1 MTANS
6 NPSTP
11 SLSRRALVQTSLGVA
26 ATGLLGSSALGGG
39 AVRRASAA
47 TLSAS
52 SEFALPDDA
61 YTLLGGDMKSCKIL
75 NGMWQLSG
83 GHGYRPQV
91 GPAVSDMR
99 KSFETGFNTFDTAGK
114 RGGACGCVKVGC
126 VGVSCV
132 RES

>member
-1 MTANS
+1 MTASGS
-6 NPSTP
+6 NNP
-11 SLSRRALVQTSLGVA
+11 LSRRALVQTSLGA
-26 ATGLLGSSALGGG
+26 TTTGLLASSVINGGG
-39 AVRRASAA
+39 PVRRAAAA

-99 KSFETGFNTFDTAGK
+99 KSFETGFNTFDTAG
-114 RGGACGCVKVGC
+114 RFLMLIG
-126 VGVSCV
+126 
-132 RES
+132 